1 MINAGLTGSPIHVYR
16 FSYCPPAST
25 TSRPSSASILPKLEN
40 KLFFKTQP
48 GLSSYAGRLIDA
60 AESLRPLLQAAL
72 NGVPLEQRSCTPI
85 SVKATAGLGLLGDS
99 QSKEILDEVS
109 RWLRA
114 SWPFKLS
121 PSAAGTS
128 ESELLSKLPY
138 DLSSHPPET
147 TDWLNVLLAQAIIA
161 YQSLVR
167 GLDNDPTMPKGNKA
181 KEMVEEAM
189 NFARGET
196 SGISSVVGDFF

>member
-121 PSAAGTS
+121 PSAAVSIMDGRRHS
-128 ESELLSKLPY
+128 WHRRGRPQQHGQLKRQAQRALPRHCLLRRPPKTRSSNHSNSRSLKAS
-138 DLSSHPPET
+138 LSV
-147 TDWLNVLLAQAIIA
+147 N
-161 YQSLVR
+161 SL
-167 GLDNDPTMPKGNKA
+167 
-181 KEMVEEAM
+181 
-189 NFARGET
+189 F
-196 SGISSVVGDFF
+196 

>member
-1 MINAGLTGSPIHVYR
+1 MWYLKIQSRDKIRNQLDHNRKHST
-16 FSYCPPAST
+16 PPTRRLSFHE
-25 TSRPSSASILPKLEN
+25 KL
-40 KLFFKTQP
+40 Q
-48 GLSSYAGRLIDA
+48 
-60 AESLRPLLQAAL
+60 
-72 NGVPLEQRSCTPI
+72 
-85 SVKATAGLGLLGDS
+85 
-99 QSKEILDEVS
+99 
-109 RWLRA
+109 
-114 SWPFKLS
+114 
-121 PSAAGTS
+121 GTS

-196 SGISSVVGDFF
+196 SGISSVDYILLEVAFLCCFYSICSSPLSNGWNEF